1 MEEQGDGAKRSGKD
15 LNGADCPMGIP
26 KRLPNKLPKREA
38 EPSCQQETRH
48 PPHPTPERK
57 VKRGTPERG
66 ECNG

>member
-1 MEEQGDGAKRSGKD
+1 
-15 LNGADCPMGIP
+15 MGIP

-38 EPSCQQETRH
+38 EPSRQQETRH

-66 ECNG
+66 KCNG